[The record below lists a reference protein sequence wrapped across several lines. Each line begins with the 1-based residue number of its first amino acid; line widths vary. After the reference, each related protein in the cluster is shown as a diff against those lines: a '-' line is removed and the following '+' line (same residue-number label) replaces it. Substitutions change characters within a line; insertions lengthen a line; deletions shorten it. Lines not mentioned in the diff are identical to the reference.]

1 MSVTSLLVG
10 TIDSLKKLMTTELN
24 LSRSSGY
31 RLKDDYGR
39 RSRDIQRGSLRSSSA
54 DATHCLDQELTQ
66 NPDQFVVDEL
76 TTSQRR
82 LFQSSDLLFDDDFE
96 RGSAYKERR
105 GRTLE
110 EEREDNGTAFVSR
123 LSMMP
128 K

>member
-1 MSVTSLLVG
+1 MAG
-10 TIDSLKKLMTTELN
+10 DQETIN
-24 LSRSSGY
+24 G
-31 RLKDDYGR
+31 
-39 RSRDIQRGSLRSSSA
+39 GSFRSSSA
-54 DATHCLDQELTQ
+54 ATTHCLDQELTQ

-105 GRTLE
+105 GRTLGHE
-110 EEREDNGTAFVSR
+110 GENNGTAFVSR